1 MKILNFGS
9 CNIDYVYSLDHIV
22 KSGETENSDCL
33 EIYPGGKGLN
43 QSIAIARAGGE
54 VYHAGCIGSDGEF
67 LLSELEKSGVDTR
80 FVKKVEGKNGHAIIQ
95 VDIRGENSIFLYA
108 GSNAMIDR
116 AFIDE
121 TLNAFSQND
130 IIVLQNEINN
140 LKYIV
145 DRAYEKNMT
154 IVLTP
159 APFNKKIGELDLKKI
174 SYLILNETEAE
185 GFSEADTP
193 EEAITF
199 FNKNYPEL
207 RIMLTLGSRGCIYGD
222 KNSLLTCPAY
232 EVKAVDTTAAGD
244 TFTGYFVTGISKGM
258 DLHEILKTASVASAI
273 SVSKAGASPSIP
285 CFDEVEALISVL
297 KPKSLK
303 KDEQIEILLK
313 KINAYVSESINIRK
327 APTLGGLADIL
338 GYSVVYTGSLV
349 KKLTSKSF
357 TDLVLQ
363 KRCEEA
369 ARLLK
374 ETNMSVCEII
384 NAVGYEN
391 ESFFRR
397 AFKERYSKS
406 PAEYRKSGL

>member
-22 KSGETENSDCL
+22 KSGETENSDRL

-67 LLSELEKSGVDTR
+67 LLAELEKSGVDTR
-80 FVKKVEGKNGHAIIQ
+80 FVKKVTEKNGHAIIQ
-95 VDIRGENSIFLYA
+95 VNIHGENSIFLYA
-108 GSNAMIDR
+108 GSNAMVDR

-121 TLNAFSQND
+121 TLNSFSQND

-154 IVLTP
+154 IVLNP
-159 APFNKKIGELDLKKI
+159 SPFNEKICELDLKKI

-185 GFSEADTP
+185 SFSGADTP
-193 EEAITF
+193 EEAISF

-207 RIMLTLGSRGCIYGD
+207 KIMLTLGSRGCIYGD
-222 KNSLLTCPAY
+222 KNSFLTCPAF

-244 TFTGYFVTGISKGM
+244 TFTGYFVTGISKGA
-258 DLHEILKTASVASAI
+258 DFRKILKTASAASAI

-285 CFDEVEALISVL
+285 YFSEVEALISLL

-303 KDEQIEILLK
+303 KDEQAEMLLK
-313 KINAYVSESINIRK
+313 KINAYVSENIK
-327 APTLGGLADIL
+327 SSNAPTLGGLANAL
-338 GYSVVYTGSLV
+338 GYSAVYTGSLV
-349 KKLTSKSF
+349 KKLTKKSF
-357 TDLVLQ
+357 TELVMQ

-369 ARLLK
+369 ARLLR
-374 ETNMSVCEII
+374 ETNMSVSEII

-397 AFKERYSKS
+397 AFKERYAKS
-406 PAEYRKSGL
+406 PAEYRKNSL